1 MIEGSPELHLPQ
13 KLSVMKK
20 PKWGSLKLKSP
31 FRSIESKEAVLHRC
45 LTRLSLSKI
54 SSVEPHFY
62 KTIFGVFEG
71 GKFGVQIGSENVGIT
86 KVELIF

>member
-1 MIEGSPELHLPQ
+1 M
-13 KLSVMKK
+13 
-20 PKWGSLKLKSP
+20 
-31 FRSIESKEAVLHRC
+31 
-45 LTRLSLSKI
+45 SKI